1 MVAQLIL
8 WDGEPP
14 QDDNTD
20 GALAFVVLAF
30 VMYVVVVAGMI
41 LR

>member
-1 MVAQLIL
+1 MIL

-14 QDDNTD
+14 KDDNND
-20 GALAFVVLAF
+20 GALAFVVLAL
-30 VMYVVVVAGMI
+30 VMYIVVIAEQV